1 MNWDQ
6 NKELVEQILRTGMYA
21 KLYGVKFLLYDED
34 RNPIG
39 EFTSDDDGYVY
50 ITADDLPDGANT
62 SGRFYLREL
71 EAAEGYI
78 LDKEYKTVYVRP
90 GRTAEIEWVNEA
102 ITGQIQIYKYAAEA
116 NSVTGVPAGTP
127 LQGAVYEIINE
138 RSGRVVD
145 YITTDA
151 RGVAA
156 SKPLPLTRYKIR
168 EVTAPAYFQLDPT
181 VHDVTLEY
189 AGQIIKIA
197 AYDKPANLKVTV
209 TKTGNKQLLAGD
221 SMRYDLT
228 VANNSNVP
236 LENFYLHD
244 RFPTDCATAKTITTG
259 TYNTRLNY
267 QITYKTNYNDYRVLA
282 TNLLSTNNYAFDLSA
297 ISLMQDE
304 VVTDVRLEF
313 GKVPAGFASVVKPMK
328 NLLVRLGPKAPRYYV
343 QIMAFILIV
352 TYMITPALAVEDM
365 WTAANRIIVDV
376 YNKIAGISTVLAG
389 LMSAV
394 AVIGAKVSNNQ
405 HKTDQAWDWLKR
417 IWIAWAIINGMG
429 AFLAYVR
436 PLFDSLATIQ

>member
-1 MNWDQ
+1 M
-6 NKELVEQILRTGMYA
+6 
-21 KLYGVKFLLYDED
+21 
-34 RNPIG
+34 
-39 EFTSDDDGYVY
+39 
-50 ITADDLPDGANT
+50 
-62 SGRFYLREL
+62 
-71 EAAEGYI
+71 
-78 LDKEYKTVYVRP
+78 DKEYKTVYVRP

-244 RFPTDCATAKTITTG
+244 RFPTDCATSKTITTG

-313 GKVPAGFASVVKPMK
+313 GKVPAGFASVVKPTVTIQTSA
-328 NLLVRLGPKAPRYYV
+328 NLANGYQVVNRVDAGGQYMSQWETGRAAWITLIVRLNEPTLPKTGY
-343 QIMAFILIV
+343 
-352 TYMITPALAVEDM
+352 
-365 WTAANRIIVDV
+365 
-376 YNKIAGISTVLAG
+376 
-389 LMSAV
+389 
-394 AVIGAKVSNNQ
+394 
-405 HKTDQAWDWLKR
+405 
-417 IWIAWAIINGMG
+417 
-429 AFLAYVR
+429 
-436 PLFDSLATIQ
+436 